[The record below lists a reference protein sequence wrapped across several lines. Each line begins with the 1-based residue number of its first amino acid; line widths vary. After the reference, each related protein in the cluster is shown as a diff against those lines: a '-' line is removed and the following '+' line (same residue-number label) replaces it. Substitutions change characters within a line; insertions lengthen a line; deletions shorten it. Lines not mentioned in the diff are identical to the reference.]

1 MSNNTKIQPVIL
13 CGGEGL
19 RLWPIS
25 RKSMPKQ
32 FYDLL
37 GKGESNLSYILKL
50 IDKPFFKDPVIISN
64 IKLRP
69 LLKKELFRIYPKRKF
84 TVLLEPNSKSTAP
97 AVSATINYFD
107 SVNVDKDQSL
117 AFLPSDHLFSKGSQL
132 ILELNKLI
140 KNGFGEHITLI
151 GVKPEYEEVDYG
163 YIKFK
168 TSKKKFKEVDKFI
181 EKPSLK
187 TAKKYLKSKNFLWN
201 TGIFIG
207 KQNTF
212 NELLKKYYMDHSLV
226 KTAVQDSAI
235 RTENKVSYILLSRE
249 FSKVSN
255 DSFDK
260 SVLERTSNIK
270 VIKANIGWRDI
281 GSWKSIYKSL
291 GKDKN
296 QNSFFGS
303 DIHSH
308 NVNNTLVYK
317 TNLSNKKEILVAD
330 ISNLAVVDTQD
341 ALLIT
346 NLNSNSNFKEILN
359 RSNIKNKDTTSL
371 FHRPWGHYTNLLSEP
386 NVLVKQIT
394 LYPRSSMSLQRHSHR
409 SEHWTFLSGKAYVTV
424 GNTRKLYKQNQSV
437 FIERKVKHRLENPFK
452 KPLEMIEVQIGDEIS
467 EEDIER
473 FDDLYDRME

>member
-1 MSNNTKIQPVIL
+1 MCI
-13 CGGEGL
+13 
-19 RLWPIS
+19 R
-25 RKSMPKQ
+25 
-32 FYDLL
+32 
-37 GKGESNLSYILKL
+37 
-50 IDKPFFKDPVIISN
+50 
-64 IKLRP
+64 
-69 LLKKELFRIYPKRKF
+69 
-84 TVLLEPNSKSTAP
+84 
-97 AVSATINYFD
+97 D
-107 SVNVDKDQSL
+107 S
-117 AFLPSDHLFSKGSQL
+117 
-132 ILELNKLI
+132 
-140 KNGFGEHITLI
+140 
-151 GVKPEYEEVDYG
+151 
-163 YIKFK
+163 
-168 TSKKKFKEVDKFI
+168 
-181 EKPSLK
+181 
-187 TAKKYLKSKNFLWN
+187 
-201 TGIFIG
+201 
-207 KQNTF
+207 
-212 NELLKKYYMDHSLV
+212 
-226 KTAVQDSAI
+226 
-235 RTENKVSYILLSRE
+235 ILLSRE

-386 NVLVKQIT
+386 NVLAVSYTHLT
-394 LYPRSSMSLQRHSHR
+394 LPTIL
-409 SEHWTFLSGKAYVTV
+409 LV
-424 GNTRKLYKQNQSV
+424 
-437 FIERKVKHRLENPFK
+437 
-452 KPLEMIEVQIGDEIS
+452 
-467 EEDIER
+467 
-473 FDDLYDRME
+473 

>member
-1 MSNNTKIQPVIL
+1 M
-13 CGGEGL
+13 
-19 RLWPIS
+19 
-25 RKSMPKQ
+25 
-32 FYDLL
+32 
-37 GKGESNLSYILKL
+37 
-50 IDKPFFKDPVIISN
+50 
-64 IKLRP
+64 IK
-69 LLKKELFRIYPKRKF
+69 Y
-84 TVLLEPNSKSTAP
+84 
-97 AVSATINYFD
+97 
-107 SVNVDKDQSL
+107 
-117 AFLPSDHLFSKGSQL
+117 
-132 ILELNKLI
+132 
-140 KNGFGEHITLI
+140 GFGEHITLI
-151 GVKPEYEEVDYG
+151 GVKPEYEEADYG

-181 EKPSLK
+181 EKPSLR

-226 KTAVQDSAI
+226 KTAVQDSSI

-346 NLNSNSNFKEILN
+346 NLNL
-359 RSNIKNKDTTSL
+359 
-371 FHRPWGHYTNLLSEP
+371 NLLM
-386 NVLVKQIT
+386 I
-394 LYPRSSMSLQRHSHR
+394 
-409 SEHWTFLSGKAYVTV
+409 
-424 GNTRKLYKQNQSV
+424 
-437 FIERKVKHRLENPFK
+437 FI
-452 KPLEMIEVQIGDEIS
+452 S
-467 EEDIER
+467 
-473 FDDLYDRME
+473 